1 MKPKQLFFFIAGSL
15 LTALT
20 AEGFA
25 NVHLPGRLL
34 VVLNGT
40 SYQEN
45 YPVPE
50 LIYFVPE
57 YSLTLLEDMLT
68 AFNASRIDSE
78 PDGNGTFR
86 CYLLNSDEFYSS
98 REQERFLCISPE
110 LQLDKTNQQVISRS
124 EEMQGEWQWYNALAF
139 VGSGVADL
147 FVQQFNSLL
156 AGFWKSLFHYDTDSE
171 ETGTNNTVVVLP
183 EPPSSL
189 SSNRALSGSSYPFEP
204 PPPPFMPG
212 IPAKGLFDMPGWE
225 FDYLLSLALINQRLK
240 QWIHGWYHTTA
251 RKSGQPVSAF
261 DLSMALE
268 GVKQEGAINKS
279 LFRHLPSDAS
289 ELLAQLTGKDL
300 PGYHPPHQTETVILY
315 PVFVL
320 PQSASNRFEETKD
333 AEFVGTACSIC
344 QEAFKESDKVVK
356 TPCLHLYHI
365 GCLNHWMTTEMS
377 TCPSCRGDIEGLRA
391 FLNLELQ
398 SNLKQDFAFWRRLA
412 SSNSEIPE
420 LDLRHDQ
427 AYDLVCYLGRL
438 TGTADYQ
445 NQASRPVLAQ
455 RVMTVMSLL
464 AGDDRFRET
473 ALRHIHD
480 ALSSCDDR
488 IILALDDLETLQL
501 LTSAET
507 LAFEKRDPRELKA
520 LGLQMMRLDAVNRFA
535 RDHMRTLSLSWVDA
549 IEVALAFQ
557 IGVRQQLDPPGSTQH
572 MIFRGCAHVSDQ
584 DIANAVQYVNTY
596 CSETQLE
603 VYLAQWPPWQKF
615 QRLLAVPSFDQLA
628 STTVTSINDCF
639 VCRKKTN
646 KMVMLSDI
654 HLDYDTLVKAYL
666 KNGKNPFTN
675 TPMNWS
681 SVARL
686 IEEAP
691 PLFLK

>member
-139 VGSGVADL
+139 VGSGVANL
-147 FVQQFNSLL
+147 FVQQLNSLL

-183 EPPSSL
+183 EPPSSP

-261 DLSMALE
+261 DLSMVLE

-320 PQSASNRFEETKD
+320 PQSASNRLEETKD

-344 QEAFKESDKVVK
+344 LEAFKESDKVVK

-365 GCLNHWMTTEMS
+365 GCLNHWMTTEIEGQNMS
-377 TCPSCRGDIEGLRA
+377 TCPSCRGEIEVLRV
-391 FLNLELQ
+391 FLNLESQ
-398 SNLKQDFAFWRRLA
+398 IVTQER
-412 SSNSEIPE
+412 
-420 LDLRHDQ
+420 
-427 AYDLVCYLGRL
+427 
-438 TGTADYQ
+438 
-445 NQASRPVLAQ
+445 
-455 RVMTVMSLL
+455 
-464 AGDDRFRET
+464 
-473 ALRHIHD
+473 LRHIETAGLKEVQTLVSQMQSGAGVWPDDDRDVYAQLRRAQQSSDPGIAGQAQEIYPKVYFYSVLHLVSQMQSGTGVWPD
-480 ALSSCDDR
+480 DESTLRARLRGAEKSSDPRIAEQAKEMEPSVNFYSVQYLVSQMQSGTGVWPDDESTLRARLKSAQRNTNPHTNREAQKIESLVNFYSRKHGVSQMQSGTSVRPDGDFSVRVQLSSTQRSSNPHLGQQAQEFETRVDFHVVLNLLPQRQSGTDVRPDD
-488 IILALDDLETLQL
+488 D
-501 LTSAET
+501 
-507 LAFEKRDPRELKA
+507 
-520 LGLQMMRLDAVNRFA
+520 
-535 RDHMRTLSLSWVDA
+535 
-549 IEVALAFQ
+549 
-557 IGVRQQLDPPGSTQH
+557 
-572 MIFRGCAHVSDQ
+572 
-584 DIANAVQYVNTY
+584 
-596 CSETQLE
+596 
-603 VYLAQWPPWQKF
+603 
-615 QRLLAVPSFDQLA
+615 
-628 STTVTSINDCF
+628 
-639 VCRKKTN
+639 
-646 KMVMLSDI
+646 
-654 HLDYDTLVKAYL
+654 
-666 KNGKNPFTN
+666 
-675 TPMNWS
+675 S
-681 SVARL
+681 SVRVRL
-686 IEEAP
+686 NSAQKSSQSKIFP
-691 PLFLK
+691 IGWILFWLVIRTQQVGVW